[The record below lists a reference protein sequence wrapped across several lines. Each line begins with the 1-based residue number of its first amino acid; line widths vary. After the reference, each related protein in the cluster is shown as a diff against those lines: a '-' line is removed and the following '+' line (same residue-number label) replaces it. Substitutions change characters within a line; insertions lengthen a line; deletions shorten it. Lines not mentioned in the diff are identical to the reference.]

1 MTDHSPKKQADG
13 VVSSSRQVLTF
24 CLDAETYGVD
34 ILRVQEIRGW
44 SPVTRIPKS
53 PPHVLGVLNL
63 RGSIVPIVDLR
74 VRFSLE
80 RAEFTPLTVIIVL
93 SILTPTGR
101 SEFGLVVDSVS
112 DVVDISVNDLKEA
125 PNLGGKLNSDFIQCL
140 ATVAD
145 RMLILLDVDA
155 LVGRDLAPVEAG
167 LAGAAGNFGRPKRRR
182 PRRWTPPAMP
192 I

>member
-1 MTDHSPKKQADG
+1 MTDQLAKKSVERDSPT
-13 VVSSSRQVLTF
+13 SRQVLTF
-24 CLDAETYGVD
+24 CLGAETYGVD

-53 PPHVLGVLNL
+53 PSHVLGVLNL

-74 VRFSLE
+74 VRFSLD

-93 SILTPTGR
+93 SITTPSGR

-112 DVVDISVNDLKEA
+112 DVVDISAKDLKEA
-125 PNLGGKLNSDFIQCL
+125 PNLGGKMNADFIQCL

-155 LVGRDLAPVEAG
+155 LIGRDLLSLEPGA
-167 LAGAAGNFGRPKRRR
+167 LAGAA
-182 PRRWTPPAMP
+182 
-192 I
+192 

>member
-1 MTDHSPKKQADG
+1 MTDQLAKKSVEGDSP
-13 VVSSSRQVLTF
+13 SSRQVLTF
-24 CLDAETYGVD
+24 CLGAETYGVD

-93 SILTPTGR
+93 SITTPNGR

-112 DVVDISVNDLKEA
+112 DVVDISAKDLKEA
-125 PNLGGKLNSDFIQCL
+125 PNLGGKMNADFIQCL

-155 LVGRDLAPVEAG
+155 LVGRDLLPLETNA
-167 LAGAAGNFGRPKRRR
+167 LAGAA
-182 PRRWTPPAMP
+182 
-192 I
+192 

>member
-1 MTDHSPKKQADG
+1 MTDQLAKKTAETDPRT
-13 VVSSSRQVLTF
+13 SRQVLTF

-93 SILTPTGR
+93 SIMTPGGR

-112 DVVDISVNDLKEA
+112 DVVDISTKDLKEA
-125 PNLGGKLNSDFIQCL
+125 PNLGGKTNADFVQCL

-155 LVGRDLAPVEAG
+155 LVGRDLLALEPNA
-167 LAGAAGNFGRPKRRR
+167 LAGAA
-182 PRRWTPPAMP
+182 
-192 I
+192 

>member
-1 MTDHSPKKQADG
+1 MTDQLTKKPVEGASPT
-13 VVSSSRQVLTF
+13 SRQVLTF
-24 CLDAETYGVD
+24 CLGAETYGVD

-44 SPVTRIPKS
+44 AAVTRIPKS

-93 SILTPTGR
+93 SIATPSGR

-112 DVVDISVNDLKEA
+112 DVVDISANDLKEA
-125 PNLGGKLNSDFIQCL
+125 PNLGGRLNADFIQCL

-155 LVGRDLAPVEAG
+155 LIGRDFLPDESAAPAD
-167 LAGAAGNFGRPKRRR
+167 AA
-182 PRRWTPPAMP
+182 
-192 I
+192 

>member
-1 MTDHSPKKQADG
+1 MTDQLAKKSVEGESPT
-13 VVSSSRQVLTF
+13 SRQVLTF
-24 CLDAETYGVD
+24 CLAAETYGVD

-93 SILTPTGR
+93 SITTPNGR

-112 DVVDISVNDLKEA
+112 DVVDISTKDLKDA
-125 PNLGGKLNSDFIQCL
+125 PNLGGKMNADFIQCL

-155 LVGRDLAPVEAG
+155 LIGRDLMSLEPTT
-167 LAGAAGNFGRPKRRR
+167 LAGAA
-182 PRRWTPPAMP
+182 
-192 I
+192 